1 MYQRG
6 DIYKGE
12 YEGNYCISCEA
23 FFTKSQLIEGGRCP
37 DCKKETTLVKEE
49 SYFFKLSAY
58 QERLLEFY
66 KQHSDFI
73 FPKSRYNEVIR
84 FIEDGLEDLSITRTS
99 FDWGLSFLV
108 KLPIKILK
116 SI

>member
-58 QERLLEFY
+58 QERLW
-66 KQHSDFI
+66 SFI
-73 FPKSRYNEVIR
+73 SNIVILFFQNHVIMR
-84 FIEDGLEDLSITRTS
+84 
-99 FDWGLSFLV
+99 
-108 KLPIKILK
+108 
-116 SI
+116 